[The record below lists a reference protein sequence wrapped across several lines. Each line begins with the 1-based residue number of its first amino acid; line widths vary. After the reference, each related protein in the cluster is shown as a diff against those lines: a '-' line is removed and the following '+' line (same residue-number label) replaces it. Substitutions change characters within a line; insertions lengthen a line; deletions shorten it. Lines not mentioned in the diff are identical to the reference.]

1 MTVHGMDNGLNVHAE
16 GMQVLSE
23 YDMIELMAEQKLS
36 GVYSKTVTVKEEDH
50 TRKTDGKRQPSKKE
64 ASIGRRENRNYVIGT
79 KKADAAGLAETI
91 SAITHSGK
99 TRG

>member
-50 TRKTDGKRQPSKKE
+50 TRKSDGKRSPEK
-64 ASIGRRENRNYVIGT
+64 
-79 KKADAAGLAETI
+79 KKAAQAKRQMMCCKQHEML
-91 SAITHSGK
+91 
-99 TRG
+99 